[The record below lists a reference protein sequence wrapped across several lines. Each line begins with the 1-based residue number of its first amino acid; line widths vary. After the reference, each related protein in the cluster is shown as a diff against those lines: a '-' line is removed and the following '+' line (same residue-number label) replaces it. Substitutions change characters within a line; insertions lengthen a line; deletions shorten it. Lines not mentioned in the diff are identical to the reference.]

1 MENCLRP
8 GAQRLAQTKSP
19 LRTVLIRAN
28 KRSLNLAAECLLL
41 RCGDGTWAGSAAAR
55 VLAEMTRR
63 PGWEVFLASLP
74 VAGTDG
80 TLKRRM
86 LDPPVRGRVAAK
98 TGYIAQASCLSGY
111 VLDGRG
117 RPAIAFSILTRPKP
131 GKAWLAKQL
140 QDTVCLELVRWLDE
154 SAVAAVSTGPR

>member
-1 MENCLRP
+1 MEK
-8 GAQRLAQTKSP
+8 A
-19 LRTVLIRAN
+19 
-28 KRSLNLAAECLLL
+28 LAASFNLPAGALVV
-41 RCGDGTWAGSAAAR
+41 RDGSGLSARNRVWPAVMTR

-74 VAGTDG
+74 VAGIDG

-131 GKAWLAKQL
+131 GKAWAQARQGLAGQATAGHRL
-140 QDTVCLELVRWLDE
+140 PGIGSL
-154 SAVAAVSTGPR
+154 AG